1 MEQLITVIRL
11 ILKWISDRVNNICSV
26 RHVPDF
32 KSKMW
37 KTVFRLLLF
46 DNETRCVCKTLCLP
60 PSPPHWQPK
69 RNERSFHKKSIHVY
83 SYSNIDIAHHSS
95 WWSRSNRL
103 LYKQYIGQKLHA
115 FQSSIYDKNNMPS
128 NLRYMTKTIFPSNLW
143 YTTICGI

>member
-1 MEQLITVIRL
+1 MEQFITVIRL

-60 PSPPHWQPK
+60 PSPPPPIGNPK
-69 RNERSFHKKSIHVY
+69 EMKGLFTRNLY
-83 SYSNIDIAHHSS
+83 MYIA
-95 WWSRSNRL
+95 
-103 LYKQYIGQKLHA
+103 IA
-115 FQSSIYDKNNMPS
+115 I
-128 NLRYMTKTIFPSNLW
+128 
-143 YTTICGI
+143 